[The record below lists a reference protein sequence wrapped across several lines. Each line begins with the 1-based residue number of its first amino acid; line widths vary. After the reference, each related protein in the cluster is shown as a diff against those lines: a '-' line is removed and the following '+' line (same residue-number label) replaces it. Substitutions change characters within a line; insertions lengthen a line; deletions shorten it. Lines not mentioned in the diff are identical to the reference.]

1 LSYVIFYSLWWLSWF
16 SWQNVAAE
24 KEATYQTVISGSV
37 EVIASKV
44 SWSPTLLSRFWISVS
59 QISMDISSV
68 VVVAIPSFIA
78 FETGITRR
86 LPVVGQKLRTHWN
99 TWLPLFF
106 CGVRI
111 SQSVVSI
118 FNLSPYIIK
127 PGIAW

>member
-1 LSYVIFYSLWWLSWF
+1 MSYVIFYSLWWLSWF

-106 CGVRI
+106 YGVRI